1 MPAPGDGVRMAGG
14 TWMRRGWAAAVAVG
28 LAVGSGPAAAG
39 ADAVLR
45 SPHAGILSGAVAADQ
60 SGVVSATPRWAWP
73 MDPPHVV
80 TRPFEAP
87 STAYGPG
94 HRGIDIAAD
103 PGTEVRAVADGTVSF
118 AGVVVDRPVVSVQH
132 AGGLVSSVEP
142 VVPAVA
148 AGDVVRAGQVIGTV
162 AGEPRHEPSG
172 GLHLGARL
180 HGEYVDP
187 ALLLAALRHAV
198 LLPLEP

>member
-1 MPAPGDGVRMAGG
+1 MSGATGAIGIPRSP
-14 TWMRRGWAAAVAVG
+14 AAV
-28 LAVGSGPAAAG
+28 GPVAAG
-39 ADAVLR
+39 EVQ
-45 SPHAGILSGAVAADQ
+45 AGRVQAGQVAEGPVVEVVRPVPAR
-60 SGVVSATPRWAWP
+60 GVVTATPRWSWP
-73 MDPPHVV
+73 VDPPHVV

-87 STAYGPG
+87 TTPYGPG
-94 HRGIDIAAD
+94 HRGIDVAAD
-103 PGTEVRAVADGTVSF
+103 PGAEVRAVADGTVSF

-142 VVPAVA
+142 VVPSVA

-172 GLHLGARL
+172 GVHLGARL

-187 ALLLAALRHAV
+187 APLLAALRHAV
-198 LLPLEP
+198 LLPLDP